1 MMIVHSSNAS
11 QRLPKQEFLMIS
23 NSVSALTE
31 QGIDVINLSQGNPD
45 LPTPL
50 HIVESLRKAALN
62 PIHHKYPPFRGH
74 HFLKEAISEFY
85 KREYNVSIDP
95 NNEIAI
101 CNGGKAALYTI
112 SQSLL
117 EEGDIALLPDP
128 GYPEYLSGILM
139 AKATPHYIDLQE
151 SNRYLPVYNELN
163 LEICKKAKIMYL
175 NYPSNPTGARANLE
189 FFEETV
195 AFAEKYNIK
204 VIHDFA
210 YGGLGLTGDKPVS
223 FLQASGTSHSG
234 IELYTMSKSYNMAG
248 WRVAFAVGN
257 EHIIQAINE
266 FQDHVFVSLFGAIQE
281 ATQTALLESQV
292 CLQHLNSIYQKRI
305 DYFINRCKKE
315 LNWNIK
321 KPTGSFYIWAP
332 IPKKFTS
339 YSFTQYLLENAHVAV
354 TPGEIFGKNG
364 ANFIRI
370 SMVADISKLDI
381 FIKRIKALHLVFDS

>member
-1 MMIVHSSNAS
+1 MVIVHSSNTS

-95 NNEIAI
+95 NHEIAI

-139 AKATPHYIDLQE
+139 AKAAPHYFNLQE
-151 SNRYLPVYNELN
+151 SNGYLPVYNELN
-163 LEICKKAKIMYL
+163 REICKKAKIMYL
-175 NYPSNPTGARANLE
+175 NYPSNPTGASANLE

-195 AFAEKYNIK
+195 AFAEKHNIK

-210 YGGLGLTGDKPVS
+210 YGGLGLTGNKPVS
-223 FLQASGTSHSG
+223 FLQATGASHSG

-257 EHIIQAINE
+257 KHIIQDINE

-370 SMVADISKLDI
+370 SMVADISKLDT